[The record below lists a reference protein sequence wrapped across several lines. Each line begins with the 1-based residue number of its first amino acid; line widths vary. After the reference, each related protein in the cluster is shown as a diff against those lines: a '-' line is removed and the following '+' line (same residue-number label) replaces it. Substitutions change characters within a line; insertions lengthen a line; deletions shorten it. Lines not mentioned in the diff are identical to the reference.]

1 MSCHSPLRC
10 LAIGPE
16 IIGLESSRG
25 ADMKNRSG
33 LWLSAVY
40 LVLASWAFSQAPPDA
55 RQEIEQL
62 EEQARQAASKGDMV
76 FVEKYDAADYVAIM
90 ANGLSHGKAE
100 EIESRRMSTVT
111 YQAIDVRERKIRIYG
126 NTAIC
131 NTLAS
136 MTFSRE
142 EKGYRTSY
150 YTQQTEQVRFTR
162 VWVKQEGGW
171 KIVSFQATRTSLQPS
186 EGAQTKQ

>member
-1 MSCHSPLRC
+1 MRNC
-10 LAIGPE
+10 A
-16 IIGLESSRG
+16 
-25 ADMKNRSG
+25 G
-33 LWLSAVY
+33 LWLSAIC
-40 LVLASWAFSQAPPDA
+40 LALAGWAFAQAPPDA

-62 EEQARQAASKGDMV
+62 EEQARQAALKGDMA
-76 FVEKYDAADYVAIM
+76 FVEKYDAADFVGIL
-90 ANGLSHGKAE
+90 ANGYTHGKAD
-100 EIESRRMSTVT
+100 EIESRRMSKYT

-136 MTFSRE
+136 TTFSRE
-142 EKGYRTSY
+142 QKGYRTSY
-150 YTQQTEQVRFTR
+150 YAQQTEQVRFTR

-186 EGAQTKQ
+186 EGAETNQ